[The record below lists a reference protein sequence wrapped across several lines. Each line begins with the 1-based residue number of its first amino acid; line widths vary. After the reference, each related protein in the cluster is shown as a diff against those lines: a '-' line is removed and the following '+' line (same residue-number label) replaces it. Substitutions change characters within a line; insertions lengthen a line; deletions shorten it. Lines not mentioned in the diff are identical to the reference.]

1 MDCDLQEPPEEIPR
15 LFARAQEGFD
25 VVYARRKNTR
35 SSLPYRAAR
44 WMWYRAFYTFTR
56 TRVEAD
62 YGTLSLMSRRVADA
76 YLQLRDRSREH
87 ILILSWLGFDSTW
100 VEFEEHERF
109 AGKSSYTLG
118 TLLRFS
124 FDRLFFQTTVLLRW
138 IVYLGFAVAAAG
150 ITVAVYFV
158 ATKIFGTASPGWT
171 SLAVFTLT
179 IGGFVIISTGV
190 TGLYIGKVFEQV
202 KGRPLFVV
210 DRTSAEELDQARGR
224 HELER

>member
-25 VVYARRKNTR
+25 VVFARRKNTR
-35 SSLPYRAAR
+35 SSPLYRAVR
-44 WMWYRAFYTFTR
+44 WLWYRVFYTFTR
-56 TRVEAD
+56 THVEAD
-62 YGTLSLMSRRVADA
+62 YGSLSMMSRRVANA

-87 ILILSWLGFDSTW
+87 ILILTWLGFDSTW
-100 VEFEEHERF
+100 VEFEQHDRF
-109 AGKSSYTLG
+109 AGKSSYTFG

-138 IVYLGFAVAAAG
+138 IVYLGFALAAG
-150 ITVAVYFV
+150 GGLMALYFL
-158 ATKIFGTASPGWT
+158 ATKIFNTASPGWT

-202 KGRPLFVV
+202 KERPLFVV
-210 DRTSAEELDQARGR
+210 DKSAAEELDSGRDR
-224 HELER
+224 HELRR